1 MSQATLIRLPKYYR
15 YLKEKLKEGIENISS
30 TVISLDLKLS
40 SIQIRKDLALVS
52 DIAGKP
58 KTGFNTKELIIS
70 LEKFLGYDNTNQA
83 VLVGVG
89 KLGEALLSYD
99 GFNNYGLN
107 IVMAFDKNE
116 KLYDKNIN
124 GKYILP
130 LEKMENLIKR
140 LNIHMGIITV
150 PVESAQEICDA
161 MVKSGIKA
169 IWNFAPTHLN
179 VPENIVI
186 KSEDMAESLAILSN
200 KLNKI
205 MKN

>member
-1 MSQATLIRLPKYYR
+1 VSQATLIRLPKYYR